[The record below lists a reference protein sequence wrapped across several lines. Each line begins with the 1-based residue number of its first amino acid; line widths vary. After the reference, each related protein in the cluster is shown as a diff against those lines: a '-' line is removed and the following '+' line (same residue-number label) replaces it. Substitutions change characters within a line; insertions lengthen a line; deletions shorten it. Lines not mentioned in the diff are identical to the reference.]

1 MFVKPGPRRDDP
13 TRQLLVRKPN
23 RQFLSP
29 EGEEVADD
37 DLYWHKLVLDGDVV
51 SADAIAAEP
60 VKAEPVEVKGSAA

>member
-1 MFVKPGPRRDDP
+1 MFVKPGLRRDDA

-37 DLYWHKLVLDGDVV
+37 DLYWHKLVLEGDVV
-51 SADAIAAEP
+51 SAEP
-60 VKAEPVEVKGSAA
+60 VKVEGSVA

>member
-13 TRQLLVRKPN
+13 AQQLLVRKPN

-37 DLYWHKLVLDGDVV
+37 DLYWHKLVLEGDVV
-51 SADAIAAEP
+51 S
-60 VKAEPVEVKGSAA
+60 AEPVEVKGSAA

>member
-37 DLYWHKLVLDGDVV
+37 DLYWHKLVLEGDVV
-51 SADAIAAEP
+51 SAEPSPLEP

>member
-29 EGEEVADD
+29 EGEEVPDD
-37 DLYWHKLVLDGDVV
+37 DLYWHKMVLEGDVV
-51 SADAIAAEP
+51 SAEP
-60 VKAEPVEVKGSAA
+60 MEVKGSAA